1 MGWRKSG
8 GGLTLNSLLR
18 ARLSLK
24 RPPSFR
30 GFLKA
35 ARVYGQVQSV
45 FLMDLNVSF
54 ANEEPR
60 RESP

>member
-1 MGWRKSG
+1 MEEVRGD
-8 GGLTLNSLLR
+8 LTLNFLLR
-18 ARLSLK
+18 AWLSLK

-30 GFLKA
+30 AFLKA
-35 ARVYGQVQSV
+35 ASLRVYGQVQSV